1 MENNDIVNKLL
12 VELNLKKPKGEV
24 SQYASYGM
32 MKWGKDEDGKIF
44 IKWGDEEWLP
54 AKFSDV
60 LKEENEEE
68 KR

>member
-1 MENNDIVNKLL
+1 
-12 VELNLKKPKGEV
+12 
-24 SQYASYGM
+24 M

-60 LKEENEEE
+60 LQEEKEEKEE
-68 KR
+68 KK